1 MATYGRVQRP
11 EAVLQRAEEFISVG
25 KDNDALNALHEIIRD
40 RRHKQ
45 WSPTH
50 ELIMSRHLEL
60 CVKLRNAS
68 IAKDALYQYKALTQQ
83 VAVSSL
89 ENVMKHLLRLAESKA
104 ETAQKESIEKLEEID
119 DLDSSDA
126 PEALLLSVVSGA
138 VSQDRMD
145 RTVLSPWLRFLWDSY
160 RNCLDLL
167 RNNSLVE
174 NLYHQIARQSFAFC
188 IKYQRRNEFRK
199 LCDLLRLHLSQ
210 LQKNIHSHSAN
221 NQRINLAESLAIM
234 QETRLIQ
241 LDTAIQMEL
250 WGEAYKSTEDLHN
263 LMQLCKEKDKRTIKP
278 QSFVNYYDKLSL
290 IFWKG
295 GNFLFH
301 SAALL
306 QKFTIYKDMKKTFSG
321 EEATEQATRLL
332 LAALSIADDFDT
344 SSILTKHLDMEDLH
358 LGNVRILSTLLRLP
372 IAPTRK
378 GILREIAHLSVPD
391 IAQDSVAKIYRLMEV
406 DFAPLE
412 AAKLVN
418 IELEKIKDLG
428 REDYS
433 QYIECIRAVVA
444 TKILKGLTNIYDAIP
459 IDRMSSIIPFYTRS
473 ELEHFLVHITKQR
486 FLKAQVDHREN
497 CIRFGP
503 IDATVAGDVEAE
515 FSEAN
520 VYKSGYESMRIHLT
534 RLFELLANTAYQL
547 DEDQIRARAIEHFNR
562 HRQTYEYRK
571 DADHERIMQRKKIIE
586 HHKESSENLKQAK
599 IQEQQKLA
607 AEKDE
612 KKRKQE
618 LERLKREQE
627 EGERQRRKAEAEA
640 VQEKI
645 RLEQLEKIK
654 KNPLYNSI
662 VKEKGEEAVL
672 DPESLVQ
679 EQRKRMDVERKEQT
693 IRQLQ
698 QERKFDYFVR
708 AFNIEER
715 EIAKQISNER
725 RQAAPALFEEC
736 EERRI
741 EQAKIDRAREEA
753 TFAHLNAAKVD
764 AITFIRGVVEAH
776 KEDFERKE
784 ADFDKRVA
792 ALKEKKL
799 QDRKIAREKDR
810 RRKWE
815 QSKKEE
821 KERIE
826 QERNDARE
834 AEREE
839 RQAAIQSARNKTN
852 NRGDFNQDRR
862 EGLPESK
869 ADAESTWRSNNSSQV
884 PRPPRGPPKRD
895 DHDRKDEKL
904 IQRGTDGPDFSRL
917 RNREFIPERRQDGPP
932 ESKAD
937 AESAWRSNN
946 ASSQAPRPSVAPKRD
961 EHPRPSG
968 ILKRE
973 EHDRKDEKVI
983 QRGSD
988 GPDFS
993 RIRNRDVPQD
1003 RRDAPPESKADV
1015 EPTWRAGPPP
1025 QLPQLAAAA
1034 PQTTGAAPQPYR
1046 ARGPPNDRKDE
1057 KVIQRGTAGYGSS
1070 DFSRN
1075 RNRGDAIPER
1085 RQDGPPESKA
1095 DVGPWRSTN
1104 APSQASRLQ
1113 RGPAKDEKV
1122 IQRGTTGSSDFSR
1135 NRDFQGRNEAAAPG
1149 GPGKPENAW
1158 RSDRNPQNVNTQR
1171 PAPGQQQQQR
1181 PPANNNT
1188 QQQRQ

>member
-515 FSEAN
+515 FNEAN

-599 IQEQQKLA
+599 LQEQQKLA

-741 EQAKIDRAREEA
+741 EQAKVDRAREEA
-753 TFAHLNAAKVD
+753 TFTHLNAAKVD
-764 AITFIRGVVEAH
+764 AITFIRGVIEAH

-862 EGLPESK
+862 EGLPESR
-869 ADAESTWRSNNSSQV
+869 ADAESTWRSNNPSQ
-884 PRPPRGPPKRD
+884 
-895 DHDRKDEKL
+895 
-904 IQRGTDGPDFSRL
+904 IS
-917 RNREFIPERRQDGPP
+917 
-932 ESKAD
+932 
-937 AESAWRSNN
+937 
-946 ASSQAPRPSVAPKRD
+946 RPSVAPKRD
-961 EHPRPSG
+961 EQPRPSG
-968 ILKRE
+968 LLKRE

-983 QRGSD
+983 QRVSD

-993 RIRNRDVPQD
+993 RLRNRDVPQD

-1025 QLPQLAAAA
+1025 QLPQLA
-1034 PQTTGAAPQPYR
+1034 TAAPQPYR
-1046 ARGPPNDRKDE
+1046 ARGPQNDRKDD
-1057 KVIQRGTAGYGSS
+1057 KVIQRGTYGSS

-1095 DVGPWRSTN
+1095 DTGAWRSTN
-1104 APSQASRLQ
+1104 ATAAPQTTGAAPQAYRA
-1113 RGPAKDEKV
+1113 RGPQNDRKDEKV

-1135 NRDFQGRNEAAAPG
+1135 NRDFQGRNEATAPG

-1171 PAPGQQQQQR
+1171 PAPGQQR

>member
-1 MATYGRVQRP
+1 MAAYGRVQRP

-50 ELIMSRHLEL
+50 ELIMLRHLEL

-89 ENVMKHLLRLAESKA
+89 ENVMKHLLRLAENKA

-221 NQRINLAESLAIM
+221 NQRINLAESLSIM

-263 LMQLCKEKDKRTIKP
+263 LMQLGKEKEKRTIKP
-278 QSFVNYYDKLSL
+278 QSYVNYYDKLSL

-378 GILREIAHLSVPD
+378 GILREIAHLNVPD
-391 IAQDSVAKIYRLMEV
+391 IAQESVARIYRLMEV

-412 AAKLVN
+412 AARLVN
-418 IELEKIKDLG
+418 VELEKIKALD

-433 QYIECIRAVVA
+433 QYVECIRAVVA

-503 IDATVAGDVEAE
+503 IDATVAGDVETE
-515 FSEAN
+515 FNEAN

-534 RLFELLANTAYQL
+534 RLFELLANTAYQF
-547 DEDQIRARAIEHFNR
+547 DENEIRARSIEHFNR
-562 HRQTYEYRK
+562 HRQTYEYHK
-571 DADHERIMQRKKIIE
+571 ESDHERIMQRKKIIE

-599 IQEQQKLA
+599 LQEAQKVA

-645 RLEQLEKIK
+645 RLEQLNKIK
-654 KNPLYNSI
+654 LNPLYNII
-662 VKEKGEEAVL
+662 VKEKGEEAL
-672 DPESLVQ
+672 QNMDPEAVVR
-679 EQRKRMDVERKEQT
+679 EQRIRMDVERREQT
-693 IRQLQ
+693 VRQLQ

-715 EIAKQISNER
+715 EITKQMSNER
-725 RQAAPALFEEC
+725 RQAAPELFEQC

-741 EQAKIDRAREEA
+741 EQAKADRKREEE

-764 AITFIRGVVEAH
+764 AITFIRRVVDSH
-776 KEDFERKE
+776 KEDLERKNAE
-784 ADFDKRVA
+784 FDKRVA

-799 QDRKIAREKDR
+799 QERRIAREKER

-821 KERIE
+821 KDRVQ
-826 QERNDARE
+826 QEINDAKE

-839 RQAAIQSARNKTN
+839 RQAAITASRGRTRN
-852 NRGDFNQDRR
+852 DFQDRR
-862 EGLPESK
+862 
-869 ADAESTWRSNNSSQV
+869 T
-884 PRPPRGPPKRD
+884 
-895 DHDRKDEKL
+895 
-904 IQRGTDGPDFSRL
+904 
-917 RNREFIPERRQDGPP
+917 DGPP

-937 AESAWRSNN
+937 AESSWRGAGGAPQSSRPRPKFEPTKREERPEPTERKWEQLREREPVRIN
-946 ASSQAPRPSVAPKRD
+946 ASEREESQAPVR
-961 EHPRPSG
+961 
-968 ILKRE
+968 IQNRE
-973 EHDRKDEKVI
+973 FTQAHRT
-983 QRGSD
+983 
-988 GPDFS
+988 
-993 RIRNRDVPQD
+993 DV
-1003 RRDAPPESKADV
+1003 PPESKADAEKSWRGAGGAPQASRPRPKF
-1015 EPTWRAGPPP
+1015 EPTKREVHHE
-1025 QLPQLAAAA
+1025 
-1034 PQTTGAAPQPYR
+1034 
-1046 ARGPPNDRKDE
+1046 PNKREERHEPTDRKWE
-1057 KVIQRGTAGYGSS
+1057 REPVRVNPSEREEIQAPVRSQ
-1070 DFSRN
+1070 N
-1075 RNRGDAIPER
+1075 REFTQPR
-1085 RQDGPPESKA
+1085 RTNVPTESKA
-1095 DVGPWRSTN
+1095 NAESWRGGGG
-1104 APSQASRLQ
+1104 APQASRDNV
-1113 RGPAKDEKV
+1113 RG
-1122 IQRGTTGSSDFSR
+1122 RGD
-1135 NRDFQGRNEAAAPG
+1135 NKFQGRNETS
-1149 GPGKPENAW
+1149 GKPDVW
-1158 RSDRNPQNVNTQR
+1158 RSDRTQNV
-1171 PAPGQQQQQR
+1171 
-1181 PPANNNT
+1181 NNT
-1188 QQQRQ
+1188 QQQRSAPGQQQHPRPATNNTQQQRPPNN